1 MSGFSNGFRP
11 QTCPEGSGNCLGCS
25 FRTGFAAP
33 CIDCVSARC
42 VLNHTLPGSVVHAV
56 CKRHDGIP
64 QMRAAPEARAMYVR
78 ALVDGT
84 LAAATHGVPSRA

>member
-1 MSGFSNGFRP
+1 MRLP
-11 QTCPEGSGNCLGCS
+11 C

-42 VLNHTLPGSVVHAV
+42 VLNHTLSGSVVHAV
-56 CKRHDGIP
+56 CKRRDGIP